1 MSAERAFSR
10 GIDSIERIFEF
21 TSDYF
26 ARSAIDPRLLP
37 AVDLVV
43 EELFTNMVKHGTR
56 PGSAAEIRIAMAT
69 VEGGIEVELVDHGV
83 EKFDMTE
90 APDVDTTRPIE
101 EREAGGLGLHLI
113 RRLVDSW
120 SYEYTEG
127 RRESRI
133 TFTKTLA
140 GIPALARRKT
150 TGVT

>member
-10 GIDSIERIFEF
+10 EIDSIERIFEF

-43 EELFTNMVKHGTR
+43 EELFTNMVKYGTR
-56 PGSAAEIRIAMAT
+56 PGCAPEIRIAMEPL
-69 VEGGIEVELVDHGV
+69 EGGVKVELVDHGV
-83 EKFDMTE
+83 AKFDMTE
-90 APDVDTTRPIE
+90 APDADTTRPIE

-120 SYEYTEG
+120 NYEYSEA

-140 GIPALARRKT
+140 GIPAAPRRKT

>member
-1 MSAERAFSR
+1 MSAARAFAR
-10 GIDSIERIFEF
+10 EIDSIERIFEF

-37 AVDLVV
+37 TVDLVV
-43 EELFTNMVKHGTR
+43 EELFTNMVKYGTR
-56 PGSAAEIRIAMAT
+56 PGCASEVNIAIEA
-69 VEGGIEVELVDHGV
+69 VEGGVEVALVDQGV
-83 EKFDMTE
+83 EKFDVTE

-113 RRLVDSW
+113 RRLVDTW
-120 SYEYTEG
+120 NYEYSEA

-133 TFTKTLA
+133 TFRKTLA
-140 GIPALARRKT
+140 GIPAATRRKT